1 MRKKIGELNAVNNQ
15 LMKQNQNI
23 NRELERNKL
32 ANQTLLIENREKN
45 QVAEKLREA
54 VRNNQPMKDTA
65 QTDAIIEDLR
75 KELKRDKEQIKALND
90 RNQQL
95 SKDLESAN
103 QFREELKDKDQGRQM
118 TELINTNEE
127 LARRLQKLSRDLT
140 EYKEKVGDLNR
151 QKVDYETEIRILK
164 EKAGLPEDW
173 GMD

>member
-1 MRKKIGELNAVNNQ
+1 
-15 LMKQNQNI
+15 MK
-23 NRELERNKL
+23 ES
-32 ANQTLLIENREKN
+32 
-45 QVAEKLREA
+45 
-54 VRNNQPMKDTA
+54 A

-75 KELKRDKEQIKALND
+75 KQLKLDKESIKQIND
-90 RNQQL
+90 RNTQL

-127 LARRLQKLSRDLT
+127 LARRLQKMSRDLT
-140 EYKEKVGDLNR
+140 SQKEKVGDLNR

-173 GMD
+173 GMDQRQTRAREKSELEYLREHVKMLEQTNIVLDQKNKELDNKLMNQ